1 VQQLTDSTSLASDGP
16 ALRARLAE
24 DGYLFFRGLLPREG
38 VLQVRAGVYAALDAA
53 GWLAEGSTLD
63 APLPTPLAVR
73 EGGEGYL
80 AAYLG
85 IQREQAFHEL
95 AHSADLVPLLS
106 LMIGEQLLVH
116 PRKIARTSLPKDD
129 EYTPPHQDFR
139 LIQGSVDTFTV
150 WVPLGDCPASLGSLR
165 MLAGSHKQGLI
176 EADSGK
182 GPGGLKVD
190 VGDDHPDWRTTDYQ
204 AGDVIVFTS
213 LTVHGA
219 LPNTED
225 CLRFSADFRYQPLRD
240 PVLAES
246 LQPHYFPDVPGW
258 DVLTEGWT
266 STHAV
271 LAPDDAVLA
280 GMLSPLDPALRAP
293 ASRLLAAG

>member
-1 VQQLTDSTSLASDGP
+1 VQQLTDSTSSAFDGP
-16 ALRARLAE
+16 ALRARLAD
-24 DGYLFFRGLLPREG
+24 DGYLFFRGLLPSAG
-38 VLQVRAGVYAALDAA
+38 VLRVRAGVYSALDSV
-53 GWLAEGSTLD
+53 GWLAGGSTVG
-63 APLPTPLAVR
+63 APLPTSRAVR
-73 EGGEGYL
+73 EGGAGYL
-80 AAYLG
+80 DAYLE
-85 IQREQAFHEL
+85 IQRGQAFHEL
-95 AHSADLVPLLS
+95 AHSTELVS
-106 LMIGEQLLVH
+106 LVSRIVDEPLLVH

-139 LIQGSVDTFTV
+139 LIQGSVDTLTV

-176 EADSGK
+176 EADPGK
-182 GPGGLKVD
+182 GPGGLKVE
-190 VGDDHPDWRTTDYQ
+190 VGDDHPDWRTTDYR

-240 PVLAES
+240 PVLADS

-266 STHAV
+266 STASV
-271 LAPDDAVLA
+271 SAPNDALLA
-280 GMLSPLDPALRAP
+280 GMLSPLDPELRAP